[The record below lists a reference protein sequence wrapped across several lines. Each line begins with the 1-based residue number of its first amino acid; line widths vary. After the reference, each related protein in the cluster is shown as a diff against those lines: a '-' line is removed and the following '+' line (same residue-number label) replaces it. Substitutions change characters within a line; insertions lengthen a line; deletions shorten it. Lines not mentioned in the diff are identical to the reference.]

1 MANTKFTESV
11 KNILSAQKAP
21 LAMLLIFITMLFF
34 RTPFYTSYNLI
45 DLVNSNST
53 LLIVAMGFT
62 VVLIA
67 GGVDLSVGGVMTV
80 SGIIAIKLINGG
92 MGIPLA
98 VLIAIL
104 FGAVIGL
111 INGYLTVYQNTE
123 PFIITLG
130 MGVLLTGVAQ
140 ELTTAR
146 PISCENPN
154 FQLLANYKLFGTI
167 PVLVLVMIVTVIIV
181 VWLLR
186 STSFGRNCYA
196 IGGDYEVAKYSGI
209 NVLPTKTLTFVISGV
224 TAALAGVM
232 LSSWVNSG
240 SSIYG
245 DQTAL
250 YIASAVVVGGTSF
263 AGGIGGAFK
272 SLLGVMFI
280 GVLSNAFNMLNIDSY
295 IQQLLVGLFIVG
307 IIWLDCYDRKV
318 KKEVV

>member
-1 MANTKFTESV
+1 MLNTKLKEPL

-21 LAMLLIFITMLFF
+21 IAMLLIFIAMLFF
-34 RTPFYTSYNLI
+34 KTPFYTSYNLI

-53 LLIVAMGFT
+53 LLIIAMGFT
-62 VVLIA
+62 VVLVA

-92 MGIPLA
+92 MAIPVA
-98 VLIAIL
+98 VLISIL
-104 FGAVIGL
+104 FGAVVGL

-140 ELTTAR
+140 QLTTAR

-154 FQLLANYKLFGTI
+154 FQYLANYKLFGVV
-167 PVLVLVMIVTVIIV
+167 PVLVLVMIVTVLVV

-209 NVLPTKTLTFVISGV
+209 NVLRTKTLTFVISGV

-240 SSIYG
+240 NSTYG

-280 GVLSNAFNMLNIDSY
+280 GVLSNAFNMIQIDSY
-295 IQQLLVGLFIVG
+295 IQQLLVGIFIVA
-307 IIWLDCYDRKV
+307 IIWLDCYDRKL
-318 KKEVV
+318 KKEAV

>member
-1 MANTKFTESV
+1 MMNIKMTQPITR
-11 KNILSAQKAP
+11 ILSAQKAP

-34 RTPFYTSYNLI
+34 KTPFYTSYNLI

-62 VVLIA
+62 VVLVA

-80 SGIIAIKLINGG
+80 SGIIAIQLINSGTA
-92 MGIPLA
+92 IPIA
-98 VLIAIL
+98 VGIAIL
-104 FGAVIGL
+104 FGAVIGA
-111 INGYLTVYQNTE
+111 INGYLTVYQKTE

-140 ELTTAR
+140 QLTTAR
-146 PISCENPN
+146 PVSCINPD
-154 FQLLANYKLFGTI
+154 FQNLANYKLFGQV
-167 PVLVLVMIVTVIIV
+167 PVLVLVMIATVIVI

-209 NVLPTKTLTFVISGV
+209 NVLPTKTWAFVISGV

-240 SSIYG
+240 NSTYG

-280 GVLSNAFNMLNIDSY
+280 GVLSNAFNMLQIDSY
-295 IQQLLVGLFIVG
+295 KQQLLLGLFIVG

-318 KKEVV
+318 KRETV